1 MKFIVDREIKLAN
14 GATVPAGANVF
25 IVVEKKRPTFAS
37 LFYKPVGDIR
47 INCANLHNYFNDFIN
62 PTDEVLMEAVMDGV
76 CPSIYS
82 GYDVEPD
89 GWDEEGFPS
98 VLLAMGLV

>member
-1 MKFIVDREIKLAN
+1 MKLIVDREIKLAN
-14 GATVPAGANVF
+14 GNAVPAGTMVNIF
-25 IVVEKKRPTFAS
+25 VEKKRPTFAEF
-37 LFYKPVGDIR
+37 FYQPVGAIR
-47 INCANLHNYFNDFIN
+47 ISCANLHNYFNDFIN